1 MLTTNDDLILGVP
14 RSVDIHSDWYLQKCL
29 NLALHQAKQH
39 CGGVNIQN
47 TDTMPYTTSDEYIS
61 VGNMA
66 VWEHI
71 TTFDPA
77 HGKHPINHCLMLI
90 RWRIQDYRRES
101 ATWFGWDRKSKKW
114 KSRLS
119 VPVAPVDFEPGEW
132 AQPTP
137 EPVDC
142 GESHG
147 VEVERRLTLERLV
160 SLLYPLPWQRAVR
173 LHLAGKPQTEIAVLL
188 GVRPSRVSQILSLAT
203 ERLKELAKCTPTDI
217 SERRS
222 KYYSFN
228 ATINNS
234 L

>member
-1 MLTTNDDLILGVP
+1 
-14 RSVDIHSDWYLQKCL
+14 
-29 NLALHQAKQH
+29 
-39 CGGVNIQN
+39 
-47 TDTMPYTTSDEYIS
+47 
-61 VGNMA
+61 MA
-66 VWEHI
+66 VWEHV

-90 RWRIQDYRRES
+90 RWRIMDYRRES
-101 ATWFGWDRKSKKW
+101 ATWFGWDRKAKKW
-114 KSRLS
+114 AVRLS
-119 VPVAPVDFEPGEW
+119 VPAPPDDFEPGW
-132 AQPTP
+132 VQPTP
-137 EPVDC
+137 EPTDPAALQDDDV
-142 GESHG
+142 
-147 VEVERRLTLERLV
+147 VRRLTLERLV